1 MTTYIAR
8 DCDHTYLAHHGVKG
22 MKWGVRRYRNY
33 DGSLT
38 SAGKARLDSLRA
50 SGKPSSAEARNSVAK
65 GASGV
70 RRLQK
75 KNDNYDARS
84 MTQGEAFV
92 SRVKGRLHTIP
103 IGQAV
108 SYYMNGS
115 KRMKVDDIIVGTKG
129 KPLYR
134 MQMNTGKLDTSQRF
148 YATPSKRD
156 HEKYINWG
164 DNTQK
169 KLRKQGKDAGS
180 LYSVTV
186 SKKGGFKIAS
196 ENKSRKIY
204 YDLKKSDPELFKQY
218 SSYNHFNS
226 EALNHQTDKR
236 NAEAFKKFERAIKEA
251 GYDGV
256 IDMNDRYNSGY
267 GVKNPVVVFGSS
279 ANVTANGR
287 KLTQQTVN
295 EMSRRGTVHIL
306 ADRAPVVAG
315 QAAVVAAA
323 AVPIAIVVAKHLK

>member
-1 MTTYIAR
+1 MQMGYFMTVYIAR
-8 DCDHTYLAHHGVKG
+8 DSNTACLAHHGVKG

-38 SAGKARLDSLRA
+38 AAGKARVEQLGSVKS
-50 SGKPSSAEARNSVAK
+50 SGHEVDKS
-65 GASGV
+65 
-70 RRLQK
+70 
-75 KNDNYDARS
+75 NYDARS
-84 MTQGEAFV
+84 MTQGEAFL
-92 SRVKGRLHTIP
+92 SRLKGRLHTIP
-103 IGQAV
+103 TGQAI
-108 SYYMNGS
+108 SYYMNES
-115 KRMKVDDIIVGTKG
+115 KRMKVDDMIVGTKD

-134 MQMNTGKLDTSQRF
+134 MQMNTGKLDSSQRF

-156 HEKYINWG
+156 HEKYINYG

-180 LYSVTV
+180 LYSVAV

-196 ENKSRKIY
+196 ENRSRKIY

-226 EALNHQTDKR
+226 EALNHQTDKK
-236 NAEAFKKFERAIKEA
+236 NAEAFKKFESAIKKA

-279 ANVTANGR
+279 ANVTAKGR
-287 KLTQQTVN
+287 YLTQKAVN
-295 EMSRRGTVHIL
+295 ELSRRGTMHIL
-306 ADRAPVVAG
+306 ADRAPIVAG
-315 QAAVVAAA
+315 QAAVTAAA
-323 AVPIAIVVAKHLK
+323 AVPIAIVVAKHLR